1 MYRYEVSGKRD
12 EQGNSNDTISSSSL
26 FSSPPPLFTQF
37 IRNFCIWRIGD
48 YYHSISFARLR
59 LHPIISS
66 MPISLYIRPWPST
79 RITYIRIYVY
89 TLPRH
94 SFAPLFISFH
104 FFSFIF
110 RFPLFLFLLIIIII
124 VIIFISMCQSPDD
137 VCLSTESIIVL
148 HVFAI
153 AKPITCH
160 KCAVAA
166 HFEQRCEASYTLWI
180 MDNRARLF
188 STFTTREIIYIEKEA
203 GKMNINKPLWS
214 LFINFSEDIRL
225 LVNFWEREKT
235 SKRKQQR
242 FVFAESIVLC
252 ATILISMW
260 MYLYW
265 FLLINIWYI

>member
-1 MYRYEVSGKRD
+1 MTNRGLLPFNLLR
-12 EQGNSNDTISSSSL
+12 
-26 FSSPPPLFTQF
+26 PA
-37 IRNFCIWRIGD
+37 
-48 YYHSISFARLR
+48 SFASYHL
-59 LHPIISS
+59 LHAYLALHTAMAIDSN
-66 MPISLYIRPWPST
+66 YVY
-79 RITYIRIYVY
+79 TYIRIY

-110 RFPLFLFLLIIIII
+110 RFPLFLFLLIIIV

>member
-1 MYRYEVSGKRD
+1 MTNRGLLPFNLLR
-12 EQGNSNDTISSSSL
+12 
-26 FSSPPPLFTQF
+26 PA
-37 IRNFCIWRIGD
+37 
-48 YYHSISFARLR
+48 SFASYHL
-59 LHPIISS
+59 LHAYLALHTAMAIDSN
-66 MPISLYIRPWPST
+66 YVY
-79 RITYIRIYVY
+79 TYIRIY

-225 LVNFWEREKT
+225 FVNFWEREKT

>member
-1 MYRYEVSGKRD
+1 MTNRGLLPFNLLR
-12 EQGNSNDTISSSSL
+12 
-26 FSSPPPLFTQF
+26 PA
-37 IRNFCIWRIGD
+37 
-48 YYHSISFARLR
+48 SFASYHL
-59 LHPIISS
+59 LHAYLALHTAMAIDSN
-66 MPISLYIRPWPST
+66 YVY
-79 RITYIRIYVY
+79 TYIRIY

-110 RFPLFLFLLIIIII
+110 RFPLFLFLLIIIV

-225 LVNFWEREKT
+225 LVNFSEREKT

>member
-1 MYRYEVSGKRD
+1 MTNRGLLPFNLLR
-12 EQGNSNDTISSSSL
+12 
-26 FSSPPPLFTQF
+26 PA
-37 IRNFCIWRIGD
+37 
-48 YYHSISFARLR
+48 SFASYHL
-59 LHPIISS
+59 LHAYLALHTAMAIDSN
-66 MPISLYIRPWPST
+66 YVY
-79 RITYIRIYVY
+79 TYIRIY

-180 MDNRARLF
+180 MDNRAWLF